1 MEINSFVTNFAIAF
15 KVVRVHS
22 DVLELFRRN
31 INAKQSIIK
40 EEQKELQE
48 VDLLQQLF
56 DCFID
61 KVIQRLLPHLV
72 RNNRTE
78 GEELGLIYKQDAM
91 IKYHFSASTAQK
103 WQRKKIVTPHK
114 IGKKVWYLEPEIR
127 RAMGIDPPML
137 Y

>member
-1 MEINSFVTNFAIAF
+1 MTNFAIGFNVLQAY
-15 KVVRVHS
+15 S
-22 DVLELFRRN
+22 DALEPIHWN
-31 INAKQSIIK
+31 INVKQSIMK

-48 VDLLQQLF
+48 VELLQQLF
-56 DCFID
+56 DRFID
-61 KVIQRLLPHLV
+61 KVIQRLQPQLV
-72 RNNRTE
+72 RNRTE
-78 GEELGLIYKQDAM
+78 DEELGLIYKQDAM

-127 RAMGIDPPML
+127 RAMGIDPPVR